1 MSEREE
7 RIIGRLVSGGVIG
20 LLLYAAG
27 MIVWAVVKLA

>member
-7 RIIGRLVSGGVIG
+7 RIIGRLVSCGVVG
-20 LLLYAAG
+20 LLLFAAG